1 MNVYNVMLKYSFC
14 KLGVPVSEACRSTM
28 LKEVKFNIAGFIFSF
43 QEWVDG
49 ILRGNRKSPITKSYA
64 FSKKDPRLPLASNI
78 GKKYAR
84 DCRIHFGIHIWSRS
98 RRSPPVKVFTPKGV
112 DEELSF
118 VARAFCEGDDNVVF
132 SVFAK
137 HIRVAEVFRRYKCDF
152 LAGGKTLPQA
162 LLEFVHGPRK
172 EKLAFFLT
180 CQKSMKIT
188 SRKDDWT
195 VGVNDFVPFDRSLLA
210 PNVRKMQLFVR
221 STDQPTRKHDA
232 SIPPRR
238 ARSRSPSSRSPSSRS
253 TSPARIIRDA
263 FRGSIIKDSLP
274 KAVSRRKESSCDNS
288 DRTLLIEDCSQAS
301 FQFS

>member
-1 MNVYNVMLKYSFC
+1 M
-14 KLGVPVSEACRSTM
+14 TT
-28 LKEVKFNIAGFIFSF
+28 EVTTGLDHA
-43 QEWVDG
+43 Q
-49 ILRGNRKSPITKSYA
+49 
-64 FSKKDPRLPLASNI
+64 
-78 GKKYAR
+78 
-84 DCRIHFGIHIWSRS
+84 H
-98 RRSPPVKVFTPKGV
+98 
-112 DEELSF
+112 
-118 VARAFCEGDDNVVF
+118 
-132 SVFAK
+132 
-137 HIRVAEVFRRYKCDF
+137 HIRVVNAFRCYMCDF
-152 LAGGKTLPQA
+152 FVVGQMLPKA
-162 LLEFVHGPRK
+162 LLEFVHGLPQ
-172 EKLAFFLT
+172 EKISFFLT

-195 VGVNDFVPFDRSLLA
+195 VGVNDFVPFDRSLLS

-274 KAVSRRKESSCDNS
+274 KAVSRRKESSCDIS

-301 FQFS
+301 FHFS